1 MVFEINYQKNN
12 NETLFNSLEKFL
24 NLENPQNYIPIYN
37 KYFQLNE
44 TNYNNI
50 NLNNNFSLNEIIEE
64 LSDSNSFKCSLKR
77 FKISIFILVP
87 DVNIEKIIV

>member
-24 NLENPQNYIPIYN
+24 KLENPQNYIPIYN

-64 LSDSNSFKCSLKR
+64 L
-77 FKISIFILVP
+77 
-87 DVNIEKIIV
+87 